1 MLIYYL
7 ALIIIA
13 LIIDAVII
21 LKMNISKIAYK
32 GKDLLYFCY
41 AIFIFG
47 IVDIC
52 WGLTYYD
59 TLGLGVIAHKVT
71 TALFFSLS
79 AILSYRW
86 LMYASKFID
95 DVEANRLITI
105 ISAIPAV
112 IINVIVIMNIW
123 NNKLFTIGDT
133 PLSYERGPWY
143 IVYRLVIDGYYLA
156 VIFKALY
163 SFRKNRGSK
172 RKYIATF
179 AFAIIPLIVENLQS
193 IDVLLPFTT
202 LAYVTA
208 ILIIYIFISIEGEN
222 EIVKTAYY
230 TNELAL
236 ECITVV
242 HQELDYKKSIKLL
255 IEKLGENI
263 KAERVYISESDRI
276 TIKQDFIWFNEDEK
290 AHFGNNRIDAE
301 IMINNEVVGYI
312 VVANYP
318 EVEHINL
325 KMLIKTL
332 AQFAAF
338 KMKNQ
343 MLSDDLIRVA
353 DEKMQAVEAS
363 NRAKTTFLFNMSHDI
378 RTPMNAILGFNE
390 IARRNIDDKEKVME
404 ALEKA
409 RVSGE
414 HMLGIINDI
423 LEMSRIESG
432 KLELNEE
439 VVNVKEH
446 IISFM
451 DMFELSMKEKG
462 IEFILNDETKEL
474 YVYADY
480 LRITQII
487 ANLLSNAMKFTPRDG
502 KVILRCTEK
511 PHVKKNYVL
520 YEISV
525 KDNGIGMSEE
535 FQKKVFKAFE
545 REKTSTTSGI
555 QGTGLG
561 LAIAKRLSLLMKGD
575 LTCTSK
581 IGQGTE
587 FIFTFSARIAK
598 GGNELI
604 EQAKVREVVLKGKR
618 VLVVEDNDLN
628 REITAEILG
637 AEGCFIE
644 EAENG
649 KIALEKIST
658 SKVGYYDLVLMDIQM
673 PIMNGYEAVKNIR
686 ALENG
691 GLANIPIIAMTA
703 NAFEEDKRKALES
716 GMDAY
721 ISKPIDIDKMLGT
734 MMEMLKKRSD

>member
-7 ALIIIA
+7 ALVVIA
-13 LIIDAVII
+13 LVIDAVII

-52 WGLTYYD
+52 WGFTYYD
-59 TLGLGVIAHKVT
+59 TFGLGVPAHNVT
-71 TALFFSLS
+71 AALFFSVS

-95 DVEANRLITI
+95 DVEASRLTTI
-105 ISAIPAV
+105 ISAIPAFA
-112 IINVIVIMNIW
+112 INVMVIMNIW
-123 NNKLFTIGDT
+123 NNKLFTMGDI
-133 PLSYERGPWY
+133 PSSYERGPWY
-143 IVYRLVIDGYYLA
+143 FIYRLVIDGYYLA
-156 VIFKALY
+156 VIFKAVN
-163 SFRKNRGSK
+163 SFIKNRSSK
-172 RKYIATF
+172 RKYIAIF
-179 AFAIIPLIVENLQS
+179 AFAIIPLLVENLQS

-208 ILIIYIFISIEGEN
+208 VLIIYIFISIEGET

-236 ECITVV
+236 ECITAV
-242 HQELDYKKSIKLL
+242 HQEIDYDKSIKLL

-263 KAERVYISESDRI
+263 KSERVYISEPDRI
-276 TIKQDFIWFNEDEK
+276 TIKQDYIWFNEDEK
-290 AHFGNNRIDAE
+290 ARFGNNRIDAE
-301 IMINNEVVGYI
+301 IKIGSEVAGYI

-318 EVEHINL
+318 EVEQINL
-325 KMLIKTL
+325 EMLIKTV
-332 AQFAAF
+332 AQFVAF
-338 KMKNQ
+338 RMKNQ
-343 MLSDDLIRVA
+343 RLSDDLIRVA
-353 DEKMQAVEAS
+353 NEKMQAVEAS

-439 VVNVKEH
+439 VINVKEH

-511 PHVKKNYVL
+511 PHMKKNYVM

-561 LAIAKRLSLLMKGD
+561 LAIAKRLALLMNGD

-581 IGQGTE
+581 IGKGTE
-587 FIFTFSARIAK
+587 FIFTFSARVAK

-604 EQAKVREVVLKGKR
+604 KQAKIREVVLKGKR
-618 VLVVEDNDLN
+618 ILVVEDNDLN

-649 KIALEKIST
+649 MVALEKVGT

-673 PIMNGYEAVKNIR
+673 PIMDGYEAVKHIR
-686 ALENG
+686 ALENE

-703 NAFEEDKRKALES
+703 NAFEEDKRKALET

-721 ISKPIDIDKMLGT
+721 VSKPIDIDKMLET
-734 MMEMLKKRSD
+734 MMDILKKEE

>member
-7 ALIIIA
+7 ALIGIA
-13 LIIDAVII
+13 LVLDAVII

-32 GKDLLYFCY
+32 GTGLLYFCY
-41 AIFIFG
+41 AIFLFG
-47 IVDIC
+47 IIDIC

-59 TLGLGVIAHKVT
+59 TFGLGVVAHKVT
-71 TALFFSLS
+71 SALFYSSS

-86 LMYASKFID
+86 LMYASRFIED
-95 DVEANRLITI
+95 IKTSRLVSI
-105 ISAIPAV
+105 ISFIPAFV
-112 IINVIVIMNIW
+112 VNVIVIMNIW
-123 NNKLFTIGDT
+123 NNKLFTMGDT
-133 PLSYERGPWY
+133 PASYERGPWY
-143 IVYRLVIDGYYLA
+143 FIYRIVIDGYYIA
-156 VIFKALY
+156 VIFKAIN

-172 RKYIATF
+172 RRYITIF
-179 AFAIIPLIVENLQS
+179 AFSIIPLLVESLQS
-193 IDVLLPFTT
+193 VDVLLPFTT
-202 LAYVTA
+202 LAYATSV
-208 ILIIYIFISIEGEN
+208 LIIYIFISIEGEN

-255 IEKLGENI
+255 LEKLGENI

-276 TIKQDFIWFNEDEK
+276 TIKEDFIWFCEDEK
-290 AHFGNNRIDAE
+290 VRFGDNRIDAE
-301 IMINNEVVGYI
+301 IMVNHNIVGYI
-312 VVANYP
+312 VVGNYP
-318 EVEHINL
+318 VVEHINL
-325 KMLIKTL
+325 EMLIKTL
-332 AQFAAF
+332 AQFVAF
-338 KMKNQ
+338 KMKNKN
-343 MLSDDLIRVA
+343 LSDDLIRVA
-353 DEKMQAVEAS
+353 NEKMQAIEAS

-404 ALEKA
+404 ALNKA
-409 RVSGE
+409 KVSGE

-439 VVNVKEH
+439 VINVKEH
-446 IISFM
+446 IRSFM
-451 DMFELSMKEKG
+451 DMFELSMKGKG
-462 IEFILNDETKEL
+462 IEFIVVDETKEP
-474 YVYADY
+474 YVYGDY
-480 LRITQII
+480 LRITQVI
-487 ANLLSNAMKFTPRDG
+487 ANLLSNAMKFTPVDG
-502 KVILRCTEK
+502 RVVFKCTEK
-511 PHVKKNYVL
+511 PHKKEKYVA
-520 YEISV
+520 YEISI

-535 FQKKVFKAFE
+535 FQKRVFKSFE

-561 LAIAKRLSLLMKGD
+561 LAIAKNLALLMRGD

-581 IGQGTE
+581 IGKGTE

-598 GGNELI
+598 GGSKLI

-618 VLVVEDNDLN
+618 ILVVEDNDLN

-649 KIALEKIST
+649 KVALEKVRT

-673 PIMNGYEAVKNIR
+673 PIMDGYEAVKHIR
-686 ALENG
+686 ALENEA
-691 GLANIPIIAMTA
+691 LASVPIIAMTA
-703 NAFEEDKRKALES
+703 NAFEEDKRKAIET

-721 ISKPIDIDKMLGT
+721 VSKPIDIDKMLGT
-734 MMEMLKKRSD
+734 LMEILKNEE